1 MWEGGTSVSDLTKN
15 LEGQILKT
23 DEEQR
28 LVYGWASVVT
38 EKGELV
44 VDRQG
49 DMIEPETLVKAVNN
63 FMEHVRVGKEMHKG
77 GQIGAVIH
85 SMPITKEIGESLG
98 IQSDREGWI
107 VPNLLKQ
114 IELEELSLVDR
125 PANAQA
131 MVSLYKRDNSSG
143 EPMEQKIDEVS
154 EDTTKAE
161 ALEVNPL
168 EVEVDTLKADNERLR
183 KSLIEAG
190 YIIKSDIIEK
200 KIEPEYVEY
209 EGEQINKADIPAP
222 ILKAL
227 ENAGIE
233 KADIEL
239 TKRAEELLPH
249 FNVTVAKTLVKS
261 FAEDEAVMEALKA
274 SDKMFSETMKEF
286 GKSDADGEFAT
297 SADKI
302 DALVKSYMSE
312 NEMKKGDYAKA
323 YAIVA
328 KTDEGKALI
337 NKSYK
342 GE

>member
-1 MWEGGTSVSDLTKN
+1 
-15 LEGQILKT
+15 
-23 DEEQR
+23 
-28 LVYGWASVVT
+28 
-38 EKGELV
+38 
-44 VDRQG
+44 
-49 DMIEPETLVKAVNN
+49 
-63 FMEHVRVGKEMHKG
+63 
-77 GQIGAVIH
+77 
-85 SMPITKEIGESLG
+85 
-98 IQSDREGWI
+98 

-114 IELEELSLVDR
+114 LELEELSLVDR